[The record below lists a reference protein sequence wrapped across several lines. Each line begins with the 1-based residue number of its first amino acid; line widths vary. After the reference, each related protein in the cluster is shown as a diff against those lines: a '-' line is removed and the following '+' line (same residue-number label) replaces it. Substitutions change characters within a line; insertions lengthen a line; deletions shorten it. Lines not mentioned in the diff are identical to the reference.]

1 MSDPPAPAPA
11 SASAS
16 SEHQAKDEPLLPT
29 NSTPFAFAC
38 RCRNLKVNGRLPA
51 SEEDD
56 VKQSGHGESSKRL
69 RVYLPAGSEVARLA
83 GYVTYDQDDLHASGR
98 DASENEAVSD
108 DMLGPSWRKCWLC
121 DVRCY
126 QVEGKSKRDPAANEE
141 WVTVELGSGI
151 IYGDK
156 LDEDPEQATL
166 PFCGLRL
173 EGPSGSSNFGRPPST
188 STPALYPSSPD
199 SKDPRHLIPPPHDP
213 FFLPPPFIPSHP
225 HLRDLCNGAGEYL
238 REAHSRLEDDVSH
251 YIAAKAQEMRDLEE
265 QVRGEVEMLW
275 EKYAAGPGKGEEE
288 MKRGRSTSSSRQGDY
303 SRPISKERPE
313 PSNEPSDNPI
323 IKAAT
328 SPSSNA
334 MPPGTSLLAQSLSAN
349 TFYAPA
355 PSRNPPAS
363 VRDEISKTLDEVANT
378 YGKKG
383 DDRAVAMSYVL
394 STLNDH
400 MGGSTSA
407 SGTSQ
412 ARRRSSS
419 ASNGNVPQDK
429 DSWIDEERATL
440 RAGGGS
446 GTGGATNGRMSALQ
460 EEDAESRTPRPAPTK
475 QLQPESKKEGERSK
489 GKGKVTFEEPA
500 KPQAAE
506 AEEKEVDDEEIPEAE
521 DTVFDMEMDD
531 GPLPAPRRK
540 ESDASPKGGL
550 AHLPISR
557 TRNMVEANLSHT
569 FAADAP
575 SHRAAWRRIEENGS
589 MYGTLRRGSASS
601 DDEGETVDES
611 SISKLAM
618 SMPMAIHL
626 PKSRTKEVPEFER
639 KTSLSERKGV
649 LVPPL
654 LKVMRERGISQTN
667 SLGLTPSRGRPS
679 IDEGMRKTSRS
690 ASVSREREQVKS
702 YSQDPGA
709 VFESLA
715 DDGDEEEEEGAE
727 EEEEQG
733 TLRDNKGF
741 VPPHVLAR
749 KNDKQQ
755 SADVGWRSMISD

>member
-1 MSDPPAPAPA
+1 MSDRPTT
-11 SASAS
+11 
-16 SEHQAKDEPLLPT
+16 AKPERQKSKEPLLPT
-29 NSTPFAFAC
+29 NSTPFVFTC

-51 SEEDD
+51 SDEDD
-56 VKQSGHGESSKRL
+56 VKKPSNGESSKKI
-69 RVYLPAGSEVARLA
+69 RVYLPTGSEVVKLT
-83 GYVTYDQDDLHASGR
+83 GYVTFDQDEFRPTNGASG
-98 DASENEAVSD
+98 DNEAVGD
-108 DMLGPSWRKCWLC
+108 DTLGPSWRKCWLC
-121 DVRCY
+121 EVKCY
-126 QVEGKSKRDPAANEE
+126 RAEGKTKGDPAANEE
-141 WVTVELGSGI
+141 WVLVEVGDGI

-156 LDEDPEQATL
+156 LDEDPEQTAL
-166 PFCGLRL
+166 PFSGLRL
-173 EGPSGSSNFGRPPST
+173 SKPSESSNFGRPPST
-188 STPALYPSSPD
+188 STPSLYPSSPD
-199 SKDPRHLIPPPHDP
+199 SKDPQHLIPPPHDP

-238 REAHSRLEDDVSH
+238 REAHGRLEDDVRR

-265 QVRGEVEMLW
+265 KVRGEVEMLW

-288 MKRGRSTSSSRQGDY
+288 TKRGRSTSSSRQGNF
-303 SRPISKERPE
+303 SRPISKERVEPTNE
-313 PSNEPSDNPI
+313 PSNNPI
-323 IKAAT
+323 MKAAT
-328 SPSSNA
+328 SPTSNA

-355 PSRNPPAS
+355 PARHTPSS
-363 VRDEISKTLDEVANT
+363 VKDEISKTLDEVANT

-394 STLNDH
+394 STLGEH

-412 ARRRSSS
+412 ARRRSSSAS

-440 RAGGGS
+440 RAGAATTS
-446 GTGGATNGRMSALQ
+446 GPVNGRMSAVQ
-460 EEDAESRTPRPAPTK
+460 EEEAENRTPRPPPTK

-489 GKGKVTFEEPA
+489 GKGKVTFEEPSKKGTA
-500 KPQAAE
+500 KE
-506 AEEKEVDDEEIPEAE
+506 DIKAEEEEFPEVE

-531 GPLPAPRRK
+531 ATVPVPRRQ
-540 ESDASPKGGL
+540 EPEASPKGGL

-589 MYGTLRRGSASS
+589 MYGTLRRGSSSS
-601 DDEGETVDES
+601 DDEVETVDES

-654 LKVMRERGISQTN
+654 LKAMRERGVPQAN
-667 SLGLTPSRGRPS
+667 SLGLTPSRGRSS
-679 IDEGMRKTSRS
+679 IDDGLRKTSRS

-715 DDGDEEEEEGAE
+715 DDGEEDEGAEEE

-755 SADVGWRSMISD
+755 QPDLGWRSMVSE

>member
-1 MSDPPAPAPA
+1 MTDPPA
-11 SASAS
+11 STS
-16 SEHQAKDEPLLPT
+16 SKQQAKAEPLLPT
-29 NSTPFAFAC
+29 NSTPFAFSC
-38 RCRNLKVNGRLPA
+38 KCRNLRVNGRLSA
-51 SEEDD
+51 SEEE
-56 VKQSGHGESSKRL
+56 VVRKASNGESSKSL
-69 RVYLPAGSEVARLA
+69 RVYLPTGSEVVKLA
-83 GYVTYDQDDLHASGR
+83 GYVTYDQDDFRSPTSGGA
-98 DASENEAVSD
+98 DNEAVD
-108 DMLGPSWRKCWLC
+108 DDTLGPSWRKCWLC
-121 DVRCY
+121 GVKSY
-126 QVEGKSKRDPAANEE
+126 EAEGKSRRDAAADEE
-141 WVTVELGSGI
+141 WVTVELGTGI

-156 LDEDPEQATL
+156 LDEEPEQAKL
-166 PFCGLRL
+166 PFSGLRL
-173 EGPSGSSNFGRPPST
+173 DGLSGPSNFGRPPST

-199 SKDPRHLIPPPHDP
+199 SNDPRHLIPPPHDP
-213 FFLPPPFIPSHP
+213 FFLPPPFIPSHS

-238 REAHSRLEDDVSH
+238 KEAHHRLEDDVRH
-251 YIAAKAQEMRDLEE
+251 YIAAKAQEMRELEE

-275 EKYAAGPGKGEEE
+275 EKYAAGPGRGEEE
-288 MKRGRSTSSSRQGDY
+288 LKRGRSTSSSRQGDF
-303 SRPISKERPE
+303 SRPISKERVE
-313 PSNEPSDNPI
+313 PTNEPSDNPI
-323 IKAAT
+323 MKAAT

-355 PSRNPPAS
+355 PTKNAPSS

-407 SGTSQ
+407 ASGTSQ
-412 ARRRSSS
+412 ARRRSS
-419 ASNGNVPQDK
+419 AGSNGNVPQDK

-440 RAGGGS
+440 RAGA
-446 GTGGATNGRMSALQ
+446 GTGAGAVNGRMSAVQ
-460 EEDAESRTPRPAPTK
+460 EEDAENRTPRPLPSR
-475 QLQPESKKEGERSK
+475 QLQPEGKRDGEKSK
-489 GKGKVTFEEPA
+489 GKGKVTFEEPTKA
-500 KPQAAE
+500 QSGGQE
-506 AEEKEVDDEEIPEAE
+506 TEQHEEEEEEDGPETE
-521 DTVFDMEMDD
+521 DTVFEMEMDD
-531 GPLPAPRRK
+531 ALAPVTRRK
-540 ESDASPKGGL
+540 EPATSPTGGL

-589 MYGTLRRGSASS
+589 MYGTLRRGSSS
-601 DDEGETVDES
+601 DDGEEGEGEDES
-611 SISKLAM
+611 NISKLAM

-654 LKVMRERGISQTN
+654 LKAMRERGIPQAN
-667 SLGLTPSRGRPS
+667 SLGLTPSRGRRS
-679 IDEGMRKTSRS
+679 IDEGLRQTTRS

-715 DDGDEEEEEGAE
+715 DEDEGAE
-727 EEEEQG
+727 DDDEEDEEDQG
-733 TLRDNKGF
+733 TLRDKKGF

-755 SADVGWRSMISD
+755 APDVGWRSMVSE